1 MMQKHDLEPAT
12 NLPHRCVHGFGKEV
26 QDWMRDQ
33 YAGDVSDVLKFAFL
47 RALAGR
53 DRTLG
58 IAWYYAPGGD
68 GRSDGRHLEWRDEMA
83 WRALDEELHTG
94 LATLPERSIVA
105 LERAMIWPEGT
116 LFHREPMPP
125 RAGRSAW
132 GARKRSALDG
142 ADIVFLDPDSGIGGE
157 TEKHATFSEIRLL
170 LKPGRTIVFI
180 TFPGRSMKH
189 HALLQQ
195 LHERLAVETDAEN
208 IVTLRTNV
216 SVPRAIGSSSYVQ
229 RQRWFT
235 VVDPTAELA
244 VRAQAFATALASVPR
259 VKARLDRIK

>member
-1 MMQKHDLEPAT
+1 
-12 NLPHRCVHGFGKEV
+12 
-26 QDWMRDQ
+26 MRDQ

-47 RALAGR
+47 RALAGK

-58 IAWYYAPGGD
+58 IAWYYAPGDD
-68 GRSDGRHLEWRDEMA
+68 GRSDGRHLEWRGETA
-83 WRALDEELHTG
+83 WRALDEDLHTG
-94 LATLPERSIVA
+94 LAALLERSVA
-105 LERAMIWPEGT
+105 GLERAMIWPEGA

-132 GARKRSALDG
+132 GIRKRSALDS
-142 ADIVFLDPDSGIGGE
+142 ADIVFLDPDNGIGEE
-157 TEKHATFSEIRLL
+157 TEKHATFSEVRLL
-170 LKPGRTIVFI
+170 RKPGRAIVFI

-189 HALLQQ
+189 DALLQQ
-195 LHERLAVETDAEN
+195 LHERLSIETKAEN

-235 VVDPTAELA
+235 VVDSDAELTA
-244 VRAQAFATALASVPR
+244 RAQAFVTALASVPR
-259 VKARLDRIK
+259 VRARLDSPK